1 MRTGPGRAR
10 IGFWLLPWIRKSFR
24 WNSEVRIR
32 YKRSHAK
39 GAPNNWL
46 LYRFQELAIPS
57 ERFDC
62 IDVIYIDSERRFF
75 AAGQDRPPLSEYGS
89 LLPKSIYKQWIQVP
103 APQFVPSPEWVDFT
117 VPHFQDGSV
126 TFERRPFSQQP
137 GPILPISQL
146 DAKQR
151 LVIQSWPPLLIQSE
165 YKI

>member
-1 MRTGPGRAR
+1 MTPPVQLWIPWFSHSPHVGLDLRRAYGAWKGEDR
-10 IGFWLLPWIRKSFR
+10 IWLLPWVRKSFR

-117 VPHFQDGSV
+117 VPHFRDGSG
-126 TFERRPFSQQP
+126 TFERRPFSP
-137 GPILPISQL
+137 AWACGP
-146 DAKQR
+146 
-151 LVIQSWPPLLIQSE
+151 
-165 YKI
+165 